1 MGWGGKMKGRWGTHV
16 HPWLIHGNVWEKPL
30 QNNKKNNK
38 VMGTENSLQ
47 YFKKLNINPVLLL

>member
-1 MGWGGKMKGRWGTHV
+1 MKGRWGTHV